1 MTVGICVIAFASVGV
16 AHAQRVDEQERLN
29 DELAV
34 AKLRLSKIKLEE
46 LNVQQLELEEELTL
60 AISELEATKV
70 ELSQPNESI
79 PVSGELFDIA
89 EACNVEI
96 IEVSSQGLGE
106 DELGDIECSFLPV
119 VLRAEGSTS
128 NLIRFARKLNDDFRS
143 GYIESV
149 EIAIPAAPE
158 EVPPDEEQPEEVQ
171 SPSVNVNM
179 IIYSYEGS

>member
-1 MTVGICVIAFASVGV
+1 MTVGICVIAFAGVGV
-16 AHAQRVDEQERLN
+16 AHAQRVDEQEGLN

-34 AKLRLSKIKLEE
+34 AKLRLSKMQLGE
-46 LNVQQLELEEELTL
+46 LNVQQLELEEELSL
-60 AISELEATKV
+60 SISGLEATKV

-89 EACNVEI
+89 EACNVQI
-96 IEVSSQGLGE
+96 VEVRSQGLNE
-106 DELGDIECSFLPV
+106 DELGGIECSSLPV
-119 VLRAEGSTS
+119 VLRAEGNTS
-128 NLIRFARKLNDDFRS
+128 NLIRFARKLNDDFRA

-149 EIAIPAAPE
+149 EISIPVASE
-158 EVPPDEEQPEEVQ
+158 EGQPGEAQ